1 MRTAVETVVSVRN
14 TRGEDLNPA
23 PASMPTLSQTL
34 RAPLIERRN
43 IMARRFRIGW
53 EESDVSRSL
62 LDEVGS
68 LSRPLNGAEDL
79 DPLLDRVGDSRI
91 VLLGEASHGTAD
103 YYDWRDRITR
113 RLIQEKGFSFIA
125 VEGDWPA
132 CLRASRFAEGSP
144 DSQDRTPEQALAGF
158 ERWPTWMWANR
169 EIARLLA
176 WLRQTNEK
184 RPEAERVG
192 FYGLDVYSLWES
204 MDAVLGYLKRQGDE
218 EALDAAMQ
226 AFECFEPYGRDE
238 QEYASSLRW
247 SPDSCEE
254 DVVRLLTELQSR
266 GPSGT
271 DRLSKFDAE
280 QNALVARNAE
290 RYYRTMIRGG
300 SEPRRDDGM
309 DEADNSWNVRDRHMM
324 ETLERLLAFHGPSSK
339 AIVWEHNTHVGDA
352 RYTDMKA
359 DGSINVGQL
368 ARERHGEKEVFIVG
382 FSSHQGSVIAGRSW
396 GAPLEQMVVPPG
408 RPGSWEDVLHQAAP
422 GDKLLMFKGGET
434 SAAMQEMRG
443 HRAIGVVYR
452 PEHEAFGNYVP
463 TVLPR
468 RYDALLYLDQTRAL
482 HPLHDESYDEHEV
495 PETFP
500 TGL

>member
-1 MRTAVETVVSVRN
+1 
-14 TRGEDLNPA
+14 
-23 PASMPTLSQTL
+23 
-34 RAPLIERRN
+34 
-43 IMARRFRIGW
+43 MARRFRIGW
-53 EESDVSRSL
+53 EEADVSQRL

-68 LSRPLNGAEDL
+68 LSRPLHGWEDL
-79 DPLLDRVGDSRI
+79 DPLIERLGDARV

-113 RLIQEKGFSFIA
+113 RLITEKGFSFIA

-132 CLRASRFAEGSP
+132 CLRASRFAQGSP
-144 DSQDRTPEQALAGF
+144 DSEDATPEQALAGF
-158 ERWPTWMWANR
+158 HRWPTWMWANR
-169 EIARLLA
+169 EIVRLLA
-176 WLRQTNEK
+176 WLRKTNEK
-184 RPEAERVG
+184 RPEAEGVG

-204 MDAVLGYLKRQGDE
+204 MDAVLDYLKRYGDE

-238 QEYASSLRW
+238 QEYARSLRW
-247 SPDSCEE
+247 TPDSCEG
-254 DVVRLLTELQSR
+254 DVVRMLTELQSHE
-266 GPSGT
+266 PSGT
-271 DRLSKFDAE
+271 DRLSQFDAE

-290 RYYRTMIRGG
+290 RYYRTMIRGKGIRGG
-300 SEPRRDDGM
+300 SDARRDDGM
-309 DEADNSWNVRDRHMM
+309 DEADSSWNVRDRHMT
-324 ETLERLLAFHGPSSK
+324 ETLERLLAFHGAGSK

-359 DGSINVGQL
+359 EGSINVGQL
-368 ARERHGEKEVFIVG
+368 ARERYGEDEVAIVG
-382 FSSHQGSVIAGRSW
+382 FSSHHGSVIAGRSW
-396 GAPLEQMVVPPG
+396 GATPEQMIVPPG
-408 RPGSWEDVLHQAAP
+408 RAGSWEDVLHRAWP
-422 GDKLLMFKGGET
+422 GDKLLIFKDRET
-434 SAAMQEMRG
+434 SGAMQEMRG

-452 PEHEAFGNYVP
+452 PEHEAYGNYVP

-468 RYDALLYLDQTRAL
+468 RYDALLYIDQTRAL